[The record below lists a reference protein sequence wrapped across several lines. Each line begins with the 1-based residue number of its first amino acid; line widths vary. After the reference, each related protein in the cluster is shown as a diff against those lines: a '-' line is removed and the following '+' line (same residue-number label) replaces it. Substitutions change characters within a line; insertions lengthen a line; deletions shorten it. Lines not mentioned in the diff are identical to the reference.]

1 MNRKLIVT
9 GAVVAVGLAVVG
21 VAASGALGPRTPDIT
36 YLTAEAVVTDVR
48 DTVSVSGAIRPVDEY
63 GLAFGVDPARN
74 PPAAA
79 VSPAG
84 QAAVGAAAPT
94 WTVESV
100 DVKAGDRVSAGDVL
114 AVADPADAEVAVVV
128 ATANLEAARARLAL
142 DERPVSATARAQ
154 AKLGVTQANQQL
166 RQARKA
172 QSQVQSQGRLAI
184 RQATAVLADAR
195 SRLAADRAAGAPSS
209 VIDADELAV
218 RQASR
223 ALASTR
229 LQVSATNTQAANAVA
244 AARLGVQS
252 ATLARQG
259 TTDVDTDAAVA
270 AGRAAVAQAESALAD
285 AQAAL
290 ELATITAPIDGIVSS
305 VDIQPGDNA
314 SGIVIR
320 LRDPEVEVSASVTE
334 SDLPM
339 IRVGQPAE
347 IRIDALDADVT
358 GSVREIDVAGATRS
372 AAGVVSY
379 GIVIGLDSIP
389 ELVAPGMTADVD
401 ITTASAPGV
410 LAVPVTAIG
419 GGPGAYTVQVLE
431 GPDRLRTVPVEVGL
445 LTAELA
451 EITSG
456 IDAGTEVV
464 TGTVSARDLV
474 TTFPTGPGGGGGA
487 GGGSS
492 TAAPDGD
499 QP

>member
-1 MNRKLIVT
+1 
-9 GAVVAVGLAVVG
+9 
-21 VAASGALGPRTPDIT
+21 
-36 YLTAEAVVTDVR
+36 
-48 DTVSVSGAIRPVDEY
+48 
-63 GLAFGVDPARN
+63 
-74 PPAAA
+74 
-79 VSPAG
+79 
-84 QAAVGAAAPT
+84 
-94 WTVESV
+94 
-100 DVKAGDRVSAGDVL
+100 
-114 AVADPADAEVAVVV
+114 
-128 ATANLEAARARLAL
+128 
-142 DERPVSATARAQ
+142 
-154 AKLGVTQANQQL
+154 
-166 RQARKA
+166 
-172 QSQVQSQGRLAI
+172 
-184 RQATAVLADAR
+184 
-195 SRLAADRAAGAPSS
+195 

-229 LQVSATNTQAANAVA
+229 LQVAATNTQAANAVA

-259 TTDVDTDAAVA
+259 TTDVDMDAAVA

-339 IRVGQPAE
+339 IRVDQPAG

-464 TGTVSARDLV
+464 TGTVSAKDLV